1 MRLTYFSVSFPA
13 SPELVSETRNML
25 ENNAFILNGAL
36 DATFAVR
43 PIPEL
48 APDEVLVEV
57 KKTGICGSDLH
68 FYAEGRLEDNIV
80 THPFVSP
87 LLAPLPAVPNA
98 ECGAD
103 VKDIRPGDRVGIEPA
118 SKCRVCADCKSGKY
132 QLCEYTILASKH
144 PIDGTLQRYYKLPED
159 YAYKLPDHLS
169 LEDGAMVRN
178 FPRGYAL
185 YIWLKSYGKK
195 NYFLNKLEPLSV
207 AVHAVSF
214 QGQLRAGQN
223 VVVFGA
229 GPIGLLCMAVARAL
243 GAMQVIAT
251 DIVPARLKFASR
263 YAATAI
269 FLPPARQQGERK
281 MEYSKRAA
289 ETMKNAFE
297 LKDQGSR
304 SIDLVLDA
312 TGAETCIQMGFLVA
326 KSGGRFVQVGFGA
339 PQVQIPITMLQVKEL
354 IVKGS
359 LCYGPGDY
367 PLALGLASSGKI
379 NLKPLVTH
387 RFKFEDAILA
397 FETIRAGRSVG
408 ETGKT
413 KNVIKTI
420 ISGPDVDPS
429 AL

>member
-1 MRLTYFSVSFPA
+1 M
-13 SPELVSETRNML
+13 
-25 ENNAFILNGAL
+25 
-36 DATFAVR
+36 
-43 PIPEL
+43 
-48 APDEVLVEV
+48 
-57 KKTGICGSDLH
+57 
-68 FYAEGRLEDNIV
+68 
-80 THPFVSP
+80 
-87 LLAPLPAVPNA
+87 
-98 ECGAD
+98 
-103 VKDIRPGDRVGIEPA
+103 EPA

-169 LEDGAMVRN
+169 LEDGAM
-178 FPRGYAL
+178 
-185 YIWLKSYGKK
+185 
-195 NYFLNKLEPLSV
+195 LEPLSV

-326 KSGGRFVQVGFGA
+326 KNGGRFVQVGFGA
-339 PQVQIPITMLQVKEL
+339 PQVQIPITTLQVKEL